1 MRPLKPRQESK
12 AISETTTNNGL
23 GNHGSGDRRQVL
35 HGTQDAYC
43 LGYLNA
49 QSDTLGISM
58 LQEGT
63 LGPDS
68 AKCVPL
74 RDGVLGMDKVAVKQD
89 GGGLRYDEGKTR
101 VDLIPADALLE
112 VGKVYLM
119 GSSKYAERNWERGMK
134 YSKVLGPMLRHLYK
148 WMMGA
153 DRDEESKELHLSH
166 VAFGALALLAY
177 ELRGI
182 GKMNDG
188 KLDDVRGHLEQ
199 K

>member
-1 MRPLKPRQESK
+1 M
-12 AISETTTNNGL
+12 
-23 GNHGSGDRRQVL
+23 
-35 HGTQDAYC
+35 
-43 LGYLNA
+43 
-49 QSDTLGISM
+49 
-58 LQEGT
+58 
-63 LGPDS
+63 GPDS
-68 AKCVPL
+68 AQCVPL